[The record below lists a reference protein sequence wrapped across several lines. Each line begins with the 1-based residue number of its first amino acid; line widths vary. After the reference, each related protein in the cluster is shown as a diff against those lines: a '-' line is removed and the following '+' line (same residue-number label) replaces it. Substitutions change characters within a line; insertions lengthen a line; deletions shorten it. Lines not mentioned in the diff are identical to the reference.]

1 MSASNHV
8 AGSDSGGGNGHD
20 CSRRCSGVRANGRGS
35 ESLAADGFVL
45 AEEVG
50 VVCSHVFIGAVVGE
64 EAGGVRGLQSRVH
77 WNYTWRASGGVYSRG
92 CMRGRRMKKHQ
103 VSFINKFGPNI
114 NFGNIDINE
123 VMSLE
128 SLRLGCRS
136 DTLNIIN
143 DSDNF
148 EQIWTRHQKKS
159 K

>member
-92 CMRGRRMKKHQ
+92 CMRGRRIKKHQ
-103 VSFINKFGPNI
+103 VSFGERRRARARRSSIAWVRGRRFCIFRVFAFRGPRQ
-114 NFGNIDINE
+114 
-123 VMSLE
+123 V
-128 SLRLGCRS
+128 LGGRV
-136 DTLNIIN
+136 T
-143 DSDNF
+143 
-148 EQIWTRHQKKS
+148 
-159 K
+159 

>member
-35 ESLAADGFVL
+35 DSLAADGFVL

-92 CMRGRRMKKHQ
+92 CMR
-103 VSFINKFGPNI
+103 
-114 NFGNIDINE
+114 
-123 VMSLE
+123 
-128 SLRLGCRS
+128 
-136 DTLNIIN
+136 
-143 DSDNF
+143 
-148 EQIWTRHQKKS
+148 
-159 K
+159 